1 VTTDDAKTTVGES
14 APPVDPERYF
24 APRVDID
31 AAPLVLGTMN
41 FGKRTSARDADA
53 IVARAWERGVRLYD
67 TANVYGDG
75 ESERILGRAL
85 RGRVGALVATKVG
98 LGKAEASGK
107 PEGLA
112 PERIEKSI
120 GRSLERLGVD
130 AIDLY
135 YLHAPDLATPIDRTL
150 DALEILLQSGKVRRW
165 GVSNYASWQVLDI
178 FHRCD
183 ARSIPRPC
191 VSQVIYNLLVR
202 QLEIEWFAF
211 AQAHPIHTTVYNPLA
226 GGFLSGRHARGASIP
241 KGSRFD
247 GNAMYQRRYWSE
259 PFFELLDRYRTV
271 AEKESMTLVEL
282 AYAWVAGR
290 RGVDSILAGPGSLEH
305 LDAALDGIARPLSK
319 EARRRI
325 DGIHLGFVG
334 TDARYARLG

>member
-1 VTTDDAKTTVGES
+1 MTI
-14 APPVDPERYF
+14 ERENALF
-24 APRVDID
+24 APRPDD
-31 AAPLVLGTMN
+31 APVSLVLGTMN
-41 FGKRTSARDADA
+41 FGKRTSATDAEA
-53 IVARAWERGVRLYD
+53 IVARAWERGVRLFD

-85 RGRVGALVATKVG
+85 RGKTGALVATKVG
-98 LGKAEASGK
+98 LGKLESSGK
-107 PEGLA
+107 TEGLA
-112 PERIEKSI
+112 PDRLEQAI
-120 GRSLERLGVD
+120 GRSLERLGLDV
-130 AIDLY
+130 IDLY
-135 YLHAPDLATPIDRTL
+135 YLHAPDLGTPIDQTL
-150 DALEILLQSGKVRRW
+150 DAMARLLDQGKVRRW
-165 GVSNYASWQVLDI
+165 GVSNYASWQVLEI
-178 FHRCD
+178 FHLCD
-183 ARSIPRPC
+183 ARKMARPS

-211 AQAHPIHTTVYNPLA
+211 AHANPIHTTVYNPLA
-226 GGFLSGRHARGASIP
+226 GGFLTGKHARGGSIP

-259 PFFELLDRYRTV
+259 PFFELLDRYRMV

-282 AYAWVAGR
+282 AYAWIAGR
-290 RGVDSILAGPGSLEH
+290 AGVDSVLVGPGTVEH
-305 LDAALDGIARPLSK
+305 LDVALDAIARPLGK